1 MIKLFVAVAIAA
13 AVLTGSGANAGE
25 TVDLTQQ
32 GALERLRDTN
42 PAHYEKIARIV
53 AGLAEEPQRAETDWL
68 QTTFD
73 AQDVD
78 LSRLLVLT
86 SHPPKHSLSFTLD
99 DVRYRLRVTRRDLT
113 ASVRPAK

>member
-13 AVLTGSGANAGE
+13 GTLAGSVAGAGE

-32 GALERLRDTN
+32 GALDRLRVTN

-68 QTTFD
+68 QTTFN
-73 AQDVD
+73 AQDVN

-86 SHPPKHSLSFTLD
+86 SDPPKQSLSFTLD
-99 DVRYRLRVTRRDLT
+99 DVRYSMRVTRSDLT
-113 ASVRPAK
+113 ASIRPAK